1 MGRDDWLSCFDLG
14 GDGDE
19 PDFLMCTDSQISL
32 AKRSARCAGDRGGI
46 ESDSDAVSERPSI
59 TVRCHTLIGA
69 PKIGDHNHS
78 HTSRWDALV
87 DDCSMRPPSGPRA
100 LRAWWLFLGR
110 SGVLCWYACVVRG
123 GRAG

>member
-59 TVRCHTLIGA
+59 TVTMSDTYWCPKNWRPQSFTHVTLG
-69 PKIGDHNHS
+69 
-78 HTSRWDALV
+78 TLLF
-87 DDCSMRPPSGPRA
+87 GPT
-100 LRAWWLFLGR
+100 
-110 SGVLCWYACVVRG
+110 VPCVRLPVPER
-123 GRAG
+123 